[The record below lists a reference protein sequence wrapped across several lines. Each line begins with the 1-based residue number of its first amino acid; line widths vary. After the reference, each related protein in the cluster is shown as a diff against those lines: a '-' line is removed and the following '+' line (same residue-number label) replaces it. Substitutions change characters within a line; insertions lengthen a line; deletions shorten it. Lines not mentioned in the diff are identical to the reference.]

1 MPVFETTTPDP
12 LQMYI
17 CFLPASQ
24 ELQDLHW
31 LNRAAAYVSGSD
43 RPMIHT
49 ELLFAEQSNDNE
61 IIGQSCSIH
70 YNGNVFF
77 EPKKFSRSEWHF
89 RLCPW
94 NVDKAMVF
102 CKDHVGDGFNH
113 VGYFMNP
120 VCRAR
125 VTNDQWFCSEIV
137 AGALR
142 AAGADVETS
151 LHPHALY
158 ESLKSITVPACP
170 RNPDMNF

>member
-1 MPVFETTTPDP
+1 MFQPSAPDP
-12 LQMYI
+12 LQMYV
-17 CFLPASQ
+17 CFLPATQ
-24 ELQDLHW
+24 DIKDLHW
-31 LNRAAAYVSGSD
+31 LNKAAAYIAWVD

-49 ELLFAEQSNDNE
+49 ELLFAEHSDSEE

-70 YNGNVFF
+70 YDGTVFF
-77 EPKKFSRSEWHF
+77 EHKRFSRKEWHF

-94 NVDKAMVF
+94 DVDKAMTF
-102 CKDHVGDGFNH
+102 CKEHVGDKFNH
-113 VGYFMNP
+113 VGYFLQP

-125 VTNDQWFCSEIV
+125 LSSDRWFCSEIV

-158 ESLKSITVPACP
+158 TSIKNVTSPACP
-170 RNPDMNF
+170 RAPEMKF